1 MCCVP
6 NCKGNYRS
14 GPKVSV
20 FSFPNNNEEKA
31 RWLHAI
37 KRDQY
42 VPNKNS
48 RLSAIFIFVIFLS
61 ALYFFKVLFVTE

>member
-6 NCKGNYRS
+6 NCKGNYKS

-42 VPNKNS
+42 VPAKYS
-48 RLSAIFIFVIFLS
+48 RVITYSFFVIFLS
-61 ALYFFKVLFVTE
+61 ALYFSVLFVTE